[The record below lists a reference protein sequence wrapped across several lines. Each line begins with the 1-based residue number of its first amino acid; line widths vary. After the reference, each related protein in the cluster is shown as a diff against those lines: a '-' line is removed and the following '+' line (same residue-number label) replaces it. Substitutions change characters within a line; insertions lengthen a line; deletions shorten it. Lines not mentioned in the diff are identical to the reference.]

1 MFCLGTSI
9 GPLLGSVTCGRV
21 TCGRTLFDRTGIPR
35 GDSGRLTHCAD
46 KSGDGARKGEMDLMD
61 TTVELVLDSGGR
73 MSSCKSVAGLAVL
86 AVECNRRG
94 IGGSPYDLQF
104 SISAEPMPASTLAA

>member
-1 MFCLGTSI
+1 MFSLGTSTEKE
-9 GPLLGSVTCGRV
+9 GLGSV

-35 GDSGRLTHCAD
+35 GDSGRMTHGAE

-73 MSSCKSVAGLAVL
+73 MSSCKSVAGLAVV
-86 AVECNRRG
+86 AVESNRRG
-94 IGGSPYDLQF
+94 IGGLPYDLQF
-104 SISAEPMPASTLAA
+104 SISVGPIPNDQ